1 MKSENVE
8 YFDVVC
14 IGLGPAGMAV
24 SILAAEIG
32 LTVCAIEKDKVGGEC
47 LNVGCIPS
55 KSLLR
60 MSKNKYA
67 MTKLKNLKLTSGEAP
82 DLKDPFTLINEQLD
96 YISHKKTLTMFDKV
110 KLIVGE
116 GEASFIDSKHVK
128 IGDRVVTGKNI
139 FIATGTLP
147 VIPQIPGI
155 NDVELLTNQ
164 NLFQLEE
171 IPESMTIIGGGA
183 IGCEMAQAFAKLGT
197 KCNIIHMADNLIPMG
212 DPAAS
217 EIIEKVFNDEGINIY
232 NSKEIT
238 KITKEG
244 DQIHVHTKD
253 GLVLKSEKLL
263 LASGR
268 KIALESLKLEN
279 TKVTFDYK
287 KGIKVDNKQ
296 RTTDKNI
303 YAVGDCTGG
312 IMLSHAAMHQG
323 MFAIMNAISPFQ
335 LFRYKNYVIPWTIFT
350 DPPISHVGMT
360 EPELIAKKI
369 KYKAFIAKYE
379 DYGSAIAEDVGI
391 GFVKVYANDFGRVYG
406 ASIVGEGS
414 GEMINEWALIIQQ
427 KIRLHSVMF
436 LAHSFP
442 TMGFLSKRV
451 AEMWMMY
458 IMDISILRR
467 VSRLFYKKF

>member
-1 MKSENVE
+1 MNLDKAE

-32 LTVCAIEKDKVGGEC
+32 LRVCAIEKDKVGGEC

-67 MTKLKNLKLTSGEAP
+67 MTKLKNLKLTSDEAP
-82 DLKDPFTLINEQLD
+82 ELKDPFTLINEQLD
-96 YISHKKTLTMFDKV
+96 YISHKKTLKMFDKV
-110 KLIVGE
+110 QLIVGE
-116 GEASFIDSKHVK
+116 GEASFIDSRHVK
-128 IGDRVVTGKNI
+128 IGDRIVTGRNI
-139 FIATGTLP
+139 FIASGTLP
-147 VIPQIPGI
+147 VIPDIPGI
-155 NDVELLTNQ
+155 NDVDLLTNQ
-164 NLFQLEE
+164 NLFQLSE
-171 IPESMTIIGGGA
+171 IPSSMTIIGGGT

-197 KCNIIHMADNLIPMG
+197 KCNIVHKAEKLIPMG
-212 DPAAS
+212 DDDAS
-217 EIIEKVFNDEGINIY
+217 KILEEVFIKEGIEIY
-232 NSKEIT
+232 NGKEIE

-244 DQIHVHTKD
+244 NEILVHTTD
-253 GLVLKSEKLL
+253 GIVLKSERLL

-268 KIALESLKLEN
+268 EIALESLKLEN
-279 TKVTFDYK
+279 TKVKYDK
-287 KGIKVDNKQ
+287 KGIKVNNKQ
-296 RTTDKNI
+296 KTTESHI

-312 IMLSHAAMHQG
+312 VMLSHAAMHQG
-323 MFAIMNAISPFQ
+323 MFAIMNAISPFS
-335 LFRYKNYVIPWTIFT
+335 LFQYKNYVIPWTIFT
-350 DPPISHVGMT
+350 DPAISHVGMT
-360 EPELIAKKI
+360 PKELKEKKI
-369 KYKAFIAKYE
+369 KYKTYTAKYE

-391 GFVKVYANDFGRVYG
+391 GFVKVYANYFGRVYG

-451 AEMWMMY
+451 AEMWMMEK
-458 IMDISILRR
+458 MESKNLRKFIR
-467 VSRLFYKKF
+467 VFYKRM

>member
-1 MKSENVE
+1 MDLDKAE

-67 MTKLKNLKLTSGEAP
+67 MTKLKNLKLTTGEAP
-82 DLKDPFTLINEQLD
+82 ELKDPFTLINEQLD
-96 YISHKKTLTMFDKV
+96 YISHKKTLKMFDKV
-110 KLIVGE
+110 TLIVGE
-116 GEASFIDSKHVK
+116 GEASFIDSRHVK
-128 IGDRVVTGKNI
+128 IGDRIVTGKNI
-139 FIATGTLP
+139 FIASGTLP
-147 VIPQIPGI
+147 VIPDIPGI
-155 NDVELLTNQ
+155 NDVDLLTNQ
-164 NLFQLEE
+164 NLFQLNEV
-171 IPESMTIIGGGA
+171 PKSMTIIGGGT

-197 KCNIIHMADNLIPMG
+197 KCNIVHKADKLIPMG
-212 DPAAS
+212 DSDAS
-217 EIIEKVFNDEGINIY
+217 KILEEVFKKDDIDIY
-232 NSKEIT
+232 NGKEIA
-238 KITKEG
+238 KISKEG
-244 DQIHVHTKD
+244 DDIVVHTKD
-253 GLVLKSEKLL
+253 GVVLKSEKLL

-268 KIALESLKLEN
+268 EIALESLKLEN
-279 TKVTFDYK
+279 TKVKYDK
-287 KGIKVDNKQ
+287 KGIKVNNKQ
-296 RTTDKNI
+296 KTTESHI

-312 IMLSHAAMHQG
+312 VMLSHAAMHQG
-323 MFAIMNAISPFQ
+323 MFAIMNAISPFS

-350 DPPISHVGMT
+350 DPAISHVGMN
-360 EPELIAKKI
+360 EAELKKKKI
-369 KYKAFIAKYE
+369 KYKTYVAKYE

-391 GFVKVYANDFGRVYG
+391 GFVKVYANYFGRVYG
-406 ASIVGEGS
+406 VSIVGEGS

-451 AEMWMMY
+451 AEMWMMEK
-458 IMDISILRR
+458 MESKNLRKFI
-467 VSRLFYKKF
+467 RLFYKRM

>member
-1 MKSENVE
+1 MNLDKAE

-32 LTVCAIEKDKVGGEC
+32 LRVCAIEKDKVGGEC

-67 MTKLKNLKLTSGEAP
+67 MTKLKNLKLTEGEAP
-82 DLKDPFTLINEQLD
+82 ELKDPFTLINEQLD
-96 YISHKKTLTMFDKV
+96 YISHKKTLKMFDKV
-110 KLIVGE
+110 QLIVGE
-116 GEASFIDSKHVK
+116 GEASFIDSRHVK
-128 IGDRVVTGKNI
+128 IGDRIVTGRNI
-139 FIATGTLP
+139 FIASGTLP
-147 VIPQIPGI
+147 VIPDIPGI
-155 NDVELLTNQ
+155 NDVDLLTNQ
-164 NLFQLEE
+164 NLFQLSE
-171 IPESMTIIGGGA
+171 IPSSMTIIGGGT

-197 KCNIIHMADNLIPMG
+197 KCNIVHKAEKLIPMG
-212 DPAAS
+212 DDDAS
-217 EIIEKVFNDEGINIY
+217 KILEEVFIKEGIKIY
-232 NSKEIT
+232 NGKEIE

-244 DQIHVHTKD
+244 NEILVHTTD
-253 GLVLKSEKLL
+253 GIVLKSEKLL

-268 KIALESLKLEN
+268 EIALESLKLEN
-279 TKVTFDYK
+279 TKVKYDK
-287 KGIKVDNKQ
+287 KGIKVNNKQ
-296 RTTDKNI
+296 KTTESHI

-312 IMLSHAAMHQG
+312 VMLSHAAMHQG
-323 MFAIMNAISPFQ
+323 MFAIMNAISPFS
-335 LFRYKNYVIPWTIFT
+335 LFQYKNYVIPWTIFT
-350 DPPISHVGMT
+350 DPAISHVGMT
-360 EPELIAKKI
+360 PKELKEKKI
-369 KYKAFIAKYE
+369 KYKTYTAKYE

-391 GFVKVYANDFGRVYG
+391 GFVKVYANYFGRVYG
-406 ASIVGEGS
+406 VSIVGEGS

-451 AEMWMMY
+451 AEMWMMEK
-458 IMDISILRR
+458 MESKNLRKFIR
-467 VSRLFYKKF
+467 VFYKRM

>member
-1 MKSENVE
+1 MKEE
-8 YFDVVC
+8 YFDLVC
-14 IGLGPAGMAV
+14 IGLGPAGMAI

-32 LTVCAIEKDKVGGEC
+32 LRVCAIEKDKVGGEC

-67 MTKLKNLKLTSGEAP
+67 MTKLKNLKLTSGETP
-82 DLKDPFTLINEQLD
+82 ELKDPFTLINEQLD
-96 YISHKKTLTMFDKV
+96 YISHKKTLKMFDDV
-110 KLIVGE
+110 ELIVGE
-116 GEASFIDSKHVK
+116 GEASFIDSKRVK
-128 IGDRVVTGKNI
+128 IGDRIVTGRNI

-147 VIPQIPGI
+147 VIPEIPGI
-155 NDVELLTNQ
+155 EDVDLLTNQ
-164 NLFQLEE
+164 NLFQLNE

-197 KCNIIHMADNLIPMG
+197 KCSIIHMANRLIPMG

-217 EIIEKVFNDEGINIY
+217 TLIEEVFIKEGINIY
-232 NSKEIT
+232 NKKEIT
-238 KITKEG
+238 HISKEG
-244 DQIHVHTKD
+244 DSILIHTKD
-253 GLVLKSEKLL
+253 GLIIRSEKLL

-268 KIALESLKLEN
+268 KIAFDGLKLEN
-279 TKVTFDYK
+279 TKVTYDK
-287 KGIKVDNKQ
+287 KRGIKVDNKQ

-303 YAVGDCTGG
+303 YAAGDCTGG
-312 IMLSHAAMHQG
+312 VMLSHAAMHQG
-323 MFAIMNAISPFQ
+323 MFAIMNAISPFS

-350 DPPISHVGMT
+350 DPAISHVGMNET
-360 EPELIAKKI
+360 ELKKKKI
-369 KYKAFIAKYE
+369 RYQVYTAKYE

-391 GFVKVYANDFGRVYG
+391 GFVKVYANKFGRVYG
-406 ASIVGEGS
+406 VSIVGEGS

-451 AEMWMMY
+451 AEMWMMEK
-458 IMDISILRR
+458 MESKRLRQFIR
-467 VSRLFYKKF
+467 QFYKRM

>member
-1 MKSENVE
+1 MNLDKAE
-8 YFDVVC
+8 YFDVIC

-32 LTVCAIEKDKVGGEC
+32 LRVCAIEKDKVGGEC

-67 MTKLKNLKLTSGEAP
+67 MTKLKNLKLTSGETP
-82 DLKDPFTLINEQLD
+82 ELKDPFTLINEQLD
-96 YISHKKTLTMFDKV
+96 YISHKKTLKMFDKV
-110 KLIVGE
+110 QLVVGE
-116 GEASFIDSKHVK
+116 GEASFIDSRHVK
-128 IGDRVVTGKNI
+128 IGDRIVTGRNI
-139 FIATGTLP
+139 FIASGTLP
-147 VIPQIPGI
+147 VIPEIPGI
-155 NDVELLTNQ
+155 NDVDLLTNQ
-164 NLFQLEE
+164 NLFQLDE
-171 IPESMTIIGGGA
+171 IPKSMTIIGGGT

-197 KCNIIHMADNLIPMG
+197 KCNIVHKANKLIPMG
-212 DPAAS
+212 DDDAS
-217 EIIEKVFNDEGINIY
+217 KILEEVFKKENIDIY
-232 NSKEIT
+232 NAKEIT

-244 DQIHVHTKD
+244 DETLVHTAD
-253 GLVLKSEKLL
+253 GVVLRSEKLL

-268 KIALESLKLEN
+268 EIALESLKLEN
-279 TKVTFDYK
+279 TKVKFDK
-287 KGIKVDNKQ
+287 KGIKVNNKQ
-296 RTTDKNI
+296 KTTESHI

-312 IMLSHAAMHQG
+312 VMLSHAAMHQG
-323 MFAIMNAISPFQ
+323 MFAIMNAISPFS

-350 DPPISHVGMT
+350 DPAISHVGMT
-360 EPELIAKKI
+360 PKELKEKKI
-369 KYKAFIAKYE
+369 KYKTYTAKYE

-391 GFVKVYANDFGRVYG
+391 GFVKVYANYFGRVYG
-406 ASIVGEGS
+406 VSIVGEGS

-451 AEMWMMY
+451 AEMWMMEK
-458 IMDISILRR
+458 MESKNLRKFIR
-467 VSRLFYKKF
+467 IFYKRM

>member
-1 MKSENVE
+1 MDLDKAE

-32 LTVCAIEKDKVGGEC
+32 LSVCAIEKDKVGGEC

-67 MTKLKNLKLTSGEAP
+67 MTKLKNLKLTDGEAP
-82 DLKDPFTLINEQLD
+82 ELKDPFTLINEQLD
-96 YISHKKTLTMFDKV
+96 YISHKKTLKMFDKV

-116 GEASFIDSKHVK
+116 GEASFIDSRHVK
-128 IGDRVVTGKNI
+128 IGDRIVTGRNI
-139 FIATGTLP
+139 FIASGTLP
-147 VIPQIPGI
+147 VIPEIDGI
-155 NDVELLTNQ
+155 NDVDLLTNQ
-164 NLFQLEE
+164 NLFQLKE
-171 IPESMTIIGGGA
+171 IPKSMTIIGGGT

-197 KCNIIHMADNLIPMG
+197 KCNIVHKAEKLIPMG
-212 DPAAS
+212 DDDAS
-217 EIIEKVFNDEGINIY
+217 KILTEVFAKEGIDIFNA
-232 NSKEIT
+232 KEIK
-238 KITKEG
+238 KIY
-244 DQIHVHTKD
+244 KD
-253 GLVLKSEKLL
+253 GDKIVVETEDGVILKSEKLL

-279 TKVTFDYK
+279 TKVKFDK
-287 KGIKVDNKQ
+287 KGIKVNNKQ
-296 RTTDKNI
+296 KTSERHI

-312 IMLSHAAMHQG
+312 VMLSHAAMHQG
-323 MFAIMNAISPFQ
+323 MFAIMNAISPFS
-335 LFRYKNYVIPWTIFT
+335 LFQYKNYVIPWTIFT
-350 DPPISHVGMT
+350 DPAISHVGMT
-360 EPELIAKKI
+360 EAELKKKKI
-369 KYKAFIAKYE
+369 RYKTYVAKYE

-391 GFVKVYANDFGRVYG
+391 GFVKVYANYFGRVYG
-406 ASIVGEGS
+406 VSIVGEGS

-451 AEMWMMY
+451 AEMWMMEK
-458 IMDISILRR
+458 MERKNLRKFIR
-467 VSRLFYKKF
+467 IFYKRM

>member
-1 MKSENVE
+1 MKEE

-14 IGLGPAGMAV
+14 IGLGPAGMAI

-32 LTVCAIEKDKVGGEC
+32 LKVCAIEKDKVGGEC

-82 DLKDPFTLINEQLD
+82 ELKDPFTLINEQLD
-96 YISHKKTLTMFDKV
+96 YISHKKTLKMFDDV
-110 KLIVGE
+110 ELIVGE

-128 IGDRVVTGKNI
+128 IGDRIVTGRNI

-147 VIPQIPGI
+147 VIPDIPGI
-155 NDVELLTNQ
+155 NDVDLLTNQ

-197 KCNIIHMADNLIPMG
+197 KCNIVHMADRLIPMG

-217 EIIEKVFNDEGINIY
+217 DIIAEVFKKEGIDIY

-238 KITKEG
+238 QIEKDGKE
-244 DQIHVHTKD
+244 ILIHTKD
-253 GLVLKSEKLL
+253 GLVIRSEKLL

-268 KIALESLKLEN
+268 KIALESLNLES
-279 TKVTFDYK
+279 TGIEFDYK
-287 KGIKVDNKQ
+287 KGIKVDNRQK
-296 RTTDKNI
+296 TNVKNI
-303 YAVGDCTGG
+303 YAAGDCTGG

-323 MFAIMNAISPFQ
+323 MFAIMNAISPFS

-360 EPELIAKKI
+360 EPELKKKKI
-369 KYKAFIAKYE
+369 RYQVYMAKYE

-391 GFVKVYANDFGRVYG
+391 GFVKVYANKFGKVYG

-451 AEMWMMY
+451 AEMWMMKK
-458 IMDISILRR
+458 MESSNLRKFIR
-467 VSRLFYKKF
+467 IFYKRM

>member
-1 MKSENVE
+1 MNLDNAE

-32 LTVCAIEKDKVGGEC
+32 LSVCAIEKEKVGGEC

-67 MTKLKNLKLTSGEAP
+67 MTKLKNLKLTSGDAP
-82 DLKDPFTLINEQLD
+82 ELKDPFTLINEQLD
-96 YISHKKTLTMFDKV
+96 YISHKKTLKMFDKV

-116 GEASFIDSKHVK
+116 GDASFIDSRHVK
-128 IGDRVVTGKNI
+128 IGDRIVTGKNI
-139 FIATGTLP
+139 FIASGTLP
-147 VIPQIPGI
+147 VIPEIPGI
-155 NDVELLTNQ
+155 HDVDLLTNQ
-164 NLFQLEE
+164 NLFQLDQ
-171 IPESMTIIGGGA
+171 IPESMTIIGGGT

-197 KCNIIHMADNLIPMG
+197 KCKIVHKAEKLIPMG
-212 DPAAS
+212 DDDAS
-217 EIIEKVFNDEGINIY
+217 KILEEVFEKEGIDIY
-232 NSKEIT
+232 NGKEIK
-238 KITKEG
+238 KIS
-244 DQIHVHTKD
+244 KD
-253 GLVLKSEKLL
+253 GDKIVVETEDGVILKSEKLL

-268 KIALESLKLEN
+268 EIALDSLKLEN
-279 TKVTFDYK
+279 TKVKYDK
-287 KGIKVDNKQ
+287 KGIKVNNKQ
-296 RTTDKNI
+296 KTTESHI

-312 IMLSHAAMHQG
+312 VMLSHAAMHQG
-323 MFAIMNAISPFQ
+323 MFAIMNAISPFS
-335 LFRYKNYVIPWTIFT
+335 LFQYKNYVIPWTIFT
-350 DPPISHVGMT
+350 DPAISHVGMT
-360 EPELIAKKI
+360 EVELKKKKI
-369 KYKAFIAKYE
+369 KYKTYVAKYE

-391 GFVKVYANDFGRVYG
+391 GFVKVYANYFGRVYG
-406 ASIVGEGS
+406 VSIVGEGS

-451 AEMWMMY
+451 AEMWMMEK
-458 IMDISILRR
+458 MESKNLRKFIR
-467 VSRLFYKKF
+467 IFYKKM

>member
-1 MKSENVE
+1 MNKDNAE
-8 YFDVVC
+8 YFDLVC
-14 IGLGPAGMAV
+14 IGLGPAGMAI

-32 LTVCAIEKDKVGGEC
+32 LKVCAIEKDKVGGEC

-82 DLKDPFTLINEQLD
+82 ELKDPFTLINEQLD
-96 YISHKKTLTMFDKV
+96 YISHKKTLKMFDDV
-110 KLIVGE
+110 ELIVGE

-139 FIATGTLP
+139 FIASGTLP
-147 VIPQIPGI
+147 VIPPIPGI
-155 NDVELLTNQ
+155 NDVDLLTNQ

-171 IPESMTIIGGGA
+171 IPESMTVIGGGA

-197 KCNIIHMADNLIPMG
+197 KVNLVHMADMLIPMG
-212 DPAAS
+212 DPDAS
-217 EIIEKVFNDEGINIY
+217 AIIKEVFEKEGIDVY

-244 DQIHVHTKD
+244 DEILVHTKD

-268 KIALESLKLEN
+268 KIALESLNLDN
-279 TKVTFDYK
+279 TNVTYDLK
-287 KGIKVDNKQ
+287 TGIKVDNKQ

-303 YAVGDCTGG
+303 YAAGDCTGG
-312 IMLSHAAMHQG
+312 VMLSHAAMHQG

-335 LFRYKNYVIPWTIFT
+335 MFRYKNYVIPWTIFT
-350 DPPISHVGMT
+350 DPAISHVGMN
-360 EPELIAKKI
+360 ENELKREKI
-369 KYKAFIAKYE
+369 KYQTYTAKYE

-391 GFVKVYANDFGRVYG
+391 GFVKVYANKFGRVYG
-406 ASIVGEGS
+406 VSIVGEGS

-451 AEMWMMY
+451 AEMWMMEK
-458 IMDISILRR
+458 MESSNLRKFIR
-467 VSRLFYKKF
+467 IFYKKM

>member
-1 MKSENVE
+1 MNLDKAE

-32 LTVCAIEKDKVGGEC
+32 LRVCAIEKDKVGGEC

-67 MTKLKNLKLTSGEAP
+67 MTKLKNLKLTEGEAP
-82 DLKDPFTLINEQLD
+82 ELKDPFTLINEQLD
-96 YISHKKTLTMFDKV
+96 YISHKKTLKMFDKV
-110 KLIVGE
+110 QLIVGE
-116 GEASFIDSKHVK
+116 GEASFIDSRHVK
-128 IGDRVVTGKNI
+128 IGDRIVTGRNI
-139 FIATGTLP
+139 FIASGTLP
-147 VIPQIPGI
+147 VIPDIPGI
-155 NDVELLTNQ
+155 NDVDLLTNQ
-164 NLFQLEE
+164 NLFQLSE
-171 IPESMTIIGGGA
+171 IPSSMTIIGGGT

-197 KCNIIHMADNLIPMG
+197 KCNIVHKAEKLIPMG
-212 DPAAS
+212 DDDAS
-217 EIIEKVFNDEGINIY
+217 KILEEVFIKEGIEIY
-232 NSKEIT
+232 NGKEIE

-244 DQIHVHTKD
+244 NEILVHTTD
-253 GLVLKSEKLL
+253 GIVLKSEKLL

-268 KIALESLKLEN
+268 EIALESLKLEN
-279 TKVTFDYK
+279 TKVKYDK
-287 KGIKVDNKQ
+287 KGIKVNNKQ
-296 RTTDKNI
+296 KTTESHI

-312 IMLSHAAMHQG
+312 VMLSHAAMHQG
-323 MFAIMNAISPFQ
+323 MFAIMNAISPFS
-335 LFRYKNYVIPWTIFT
+335 LFQYKNYVIPWTIFT
-350 DPPISHVGMT
+350 DPAISHVGMT
-360 EPELIAKKI
+360 PKELKEKKI
-369 KYKAFIAKYE
+369 KYKTYTAKYE

-391 GFVKVYANDFGRVYG
+391 GFVKVYANYFGRVYG
-406 ASIVGEGS
+406 VSIVGEGS

-451 AEMWMMY
+451 AEMWMMEK
-458 IMDISILRR
+458 MESKNLRKFIR
-467 VSRLFYKKF
+467 VFYKRM

>member
-1 MKSENVE
+1 MNLDKAE

-32 LTVCAIEKDKVGGEC
+32 LRVCAIEKDKVGGEC

-67 MTKLKNLKLTSGEAP
+67 MTKLKNLKLTSDEAP
-82 DLKDPFTLINEQLD
+82 ELKDPFTLINEQLD
-96 YISHKKTLTMFDKV
+96 YISHKKTLKMFDKV
-110 KLIVGE
+110 QLIVGE
-116 GEASFIDSKHVK
+116 GEASFIDSRHVK
-128 IGDRVVTGKNI
+128 IGDRIVTGRNI
-139 FIATGTLP
+139 FIASGTLP
-147 VIPQIPGI
+147 VIPDIPGI
-155 NDVELLTNQ
+155 NDVDLLTNQ
-164 NLFQLEE
+164 NLFQLSE
-171 IPESMTIIGGGA
+171 IPSSMTIIGGGT

-197 KCNIIHMADNLIPMG
+197 KCNIVHKAEKLIPMG
-212 DPAAS
+212 DDDAS
-217 EIIEKVFNDEGINIY
+217 KILEEVFIKEGIEIY
-232 NSKEIT
+232 NGKEIE

-244 DQIHVHTKD
+244 NEILVHTTD
-253 GLVLKSEKLL
+253 GIVLKSERLL

-268 KIALESLKLEN
+268 EIALESLKLEN
-279 TKVTFDYK
+279 TKVKYDK
-287 KGIKVDNKQ
+287 KGIKVNNKQ
-296 RTTDKNI
+296 KTTESHI

-312 IMLSHAAMHQG
+312 VMLSHAAMHQG
-323 MFAIMNAISPFQ
+323 MFAIMNAISPFS
-335 LFRYKNYVIPWTIFT
+335 LFQYKNYVIPWTIFT
-350 DPPISHVGMT
+350 DPAISHVGMT
-360 EPELIAKKI
+360 PKELKEKKI
-369 KYKAFIAKYE
+369 KYKTYTAKYE

-391 GFVKVYANDFGRVYG
+391 GFVKVYANYFGRVYG
-406 ASIVGEGS
+406 VSIVGEGS

-451 AEMWMMY
+451 AEMWMMEK
-458 IMDISILRR
+458 MESKNLRKFIR
-467 VSRLFYKKF
+467 VFYKRM